1 MIFSYFISKGMKK
14 FFFAIVV
21 LSFFI
26 SNTAFSQIFSV
37 TISGPTDSICSG
49 AAILFE
55 TRAENAASAPYYQWK
70 INGSDV
76 GTNDSSFQTSTL
88 QNGDVVS
95 CVATVSLAGSPDVTA
110 ISNSI
115 RILVKTAPS
124 PAIQITISANPFCE
138 GTSVTLTA
146 FSQNA
151 GDNPSY
157 MWNTKKQHVG
167 NGDSIYTTNAFVEG
181 DWINCL
187 LRADNPKCSGFYVV
201 SNLITLQVLPVPVI
215 TITGTDILSRPGS
228 TQLTA
233 TIVGNPG
240 SFTWN
245 PTSSLDN
252 GSILNPIATPQ
263 FTTRYLL
270 KVIDQDGCKAQKDY
284 TIKID
289 RKISIPN
296 AFTPNGDGVNDV
308 FRVFYGSDISQV
320 SLSVYNRYG
329 QLVFVDKGTNKS
341 WDGTVSGQS
350 QPTGSYV
357 WYFSYRDE
365 NGVLNTMKGSV
376 LLIR

>member
-1 MIFSYFISKGMKK
+1 MKK
-14 FFFAIVV
+14 FIFAVVV
-21 LSFFI
+21 LSVFT
-26 SNTAFSQIFSV
+26 SNTAFTQMFSV
-37 TISGPTDSICSG
+37 IISGPTDSICSG

-55 TRAENAASAPYYQWK
+55 SGAENAVSIPSYQWK

-76 GTNDSSFQTSTL
+76 GANDSSFQTSAL

-95 CVATVSLAGSPDVTA
+95 CVATVPVSGSADLTA
-110 ISNSI
+110 ISNKI
-115 RILVKTAPS
+115 RILVKTVPS
-124 PAIQITISANPFCE
+124 PAIQISISANPFCE

-157 MWNTKKQHVG
+157 MWNIQKQHVG
-167 NGDSIYTTNAFVEG
+167 NGDSIFTTNSFVEG

-187 LRADNPKCSGFYVV
+187 LRADNSKCSGFYVV
-201 SNLITLQVLPVPVI
+201 SNLITLKVLPVPVI
-215 TITGTDILSRPGS
+215 TITGKPIFSNPGA

-240 SFTWN
+240 SFTWS
-245 PTSSLDN
+245 PSTSLDN
-252 GSILNPIATPQ
+252 ASILNPVATPQ
-263 FTTRYLL
+263 FTTNYLL

-289 RKISIPN
+289 RKISVPN

-320 SLSVYNRYG
+320 SLTVYNRWG
-329 QLVFVDKGTNKS
+329 QLVFVDKGANKG
-341 WDGTVSGQS
+341 WDGTISGQR
-350 QPTGSYV
+350 QPSGSYV

-365 NGVLNTMKGSV
+365 RGVLNTMRGSV